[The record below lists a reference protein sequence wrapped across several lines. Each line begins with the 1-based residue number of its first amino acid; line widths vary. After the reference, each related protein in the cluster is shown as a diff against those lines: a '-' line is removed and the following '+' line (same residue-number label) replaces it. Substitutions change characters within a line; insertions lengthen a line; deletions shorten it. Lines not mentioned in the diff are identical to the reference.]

1 MKGVIRTRVGYSGG
15 KKKNPTYHSLGDHSE
30 SIRIDFDPS
39 QVSYEKLLEIFWS
52 SHNPTQ
58 RLWSTQYKAAVF
70 YHNEDQ
76 KKLAIET
83 RDREAARR
91 NSSITT
97 EILPA
102 TDFYRAEAYHQKYRL
117 RQDRELMKEFNAM
130 YPSDDDFVNS
140 TAAARVNG
148 YLDGYGTTE
157 SLRTELDSLGL
168 SAEANKKL
176 MHMVQNRKKFFGF
189 H

>member
-1 MKGVIRTRVGYSGG
+1 MIRTVVGYSGG

-30 SIRIDFDPS
+30 SIRVDYDPS
-39 QVSYEKLLEIFWS
+39 EISYEKLLEIFWS
-52 SHNPTQ
+52 SHHPTQ
-58 RLWSTQYKAAVF
+58 RPWSTQYKAAVF
-70 YHNEDQ
+70 YHNEEQ
-76 KKLAIET
+76 KKLAMET

-91 NSSITT
+91 NSEITT

-102 TDFYRAEAYHQKYRL
+102 ADFYRAEAYHQKHRL
-117 RQDRELMKEFNAM
+117 RQDRELMKEFNAI

-148 YLDGYGTTE
+148 YLDGYGTPET
-157 SLRTELDSLGL
+157 LRKELDSLGL
-168 SAEANKKL
+168 SPEADKKL
-176 MHMVQNRKKFFGF
+176 VDIVGNRKKFLGF

>member
-1 MKGVIRTRVGYSGG
+1 VIRTNVGYSGG

-30 SIRIDFDPS
+30 SLRIDYDPS

-58 RLWSTQYKAAVF
+58 KAWSSQYKAAVF
-70 YHNEDQ
+70 CHNEDQ
-76 KKLAIET
+76 KKLAMET

-91 NSSITT
+91 NSKITT
-97 EILPA
+97 EVLPA
-102 TDFYRAEAYHQKYRL
+102 SDFYRAEAYHQKYRL
-117 RQDRELMKEFNAM
+117 RQDRELMKEFNTI

-148 YLDGYGTTE
+148 YLDGYGTPE
-157 SLRTELDSLGL
+157 ALEKELDSLGL
-168 SAEANKKL
+168 SPEANKKL
-176 MHMVQNRKKFFGF
+176 MEIVRNRKKLFGF
-189 H
+189 Y